1 MNSVQEE
8 KERIEAEQEK
18 KSATIL
24 PTGHSWKQHCGTV
37 LIPMRSR

>member
-18 KSATIL
+18 KSATISPRYL
-24 PTGHSWKQHCGTV
+24 NGFKVGDQT
-37 LIPMRSR
+37 I